1 MLGYIKSRPPNILFL
16 GGFAGGVGSNLA
28 WVMTMMTLAMIMMLT
43 AITIIIQMMMTIR
56 ERCKKKL
63 TNVSFMYVCV
73 AGNGEMLVFFSFFPP
88 TIV

>member
-43 AITIIIQMMMTIR
+43 AITIIIQMMMTIIGIMIR
-56 ERCKKKL
+56 TVPGSSSYYRL
-63 TNVSFMYVCV
+63 Q
-73 AGNGEMLVFFSFFPP
+73 
-88 TIV
+88 